1 MSTGVIYINKKIGIE
16 LLIGSVL
23 AYFEGMRYVAHSTSR
38 DAFTFIA
45 PFWAFPLATVTG
57 VWDCVFASKFFFN
70 CTSELISMH
79 HHNNEQIRKSPTSEV
94 EYRVL
99 GDFSTSKWDLSF

>member
-23 AYFEGMRYVAHSTSR
+23 AYLEGMRYVAHSTSR

-45 PFWAFPLATVTG
+45 PF
-57 VWDCVFASKFFFN
+57 
-70 CTSELISMH
+70 
-79 HHNNEQIRKSPTSEV
+79 
-94 EYRVL
+94 
-99 GDFSTSKWDLSF
+99 